1 MFLIIN
7 KSRCLK
13 QSYST
18 FAFTSMQDTALF
30 VHLTISIN
38 MHDLLFFILHN
49 VDKTDTNPYLAHR
62 TTREFDTKKIHEYVN
77 KGLTKGFS
85 FTFFAKFYAF
95 ICAILCYMCYN
106 YIR

>member
-1 MFLIIN
+1 M
-7 KSRCLK
+7 SG
-13 QSYST
+13 
-18 FAFTSMQDTALF
+18 SMREMY
-30 VHLTISIN
+30 HLRFGEEVANCVTHGI
-38 MHDLLFFILHN
+38 M
-49 VDKTDTNPYLAHR
+49 A
-62 TTREFDTKKIHEYVN
+62 REFDTKKIHEYVN